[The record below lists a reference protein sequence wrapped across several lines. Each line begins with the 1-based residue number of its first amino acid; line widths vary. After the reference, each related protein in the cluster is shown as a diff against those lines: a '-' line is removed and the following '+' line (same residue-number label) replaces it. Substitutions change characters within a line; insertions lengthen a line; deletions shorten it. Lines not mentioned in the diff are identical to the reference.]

1 MTKLYELRGHSVN
14 NGNVTRRIRA
24 ESLSEA
30 KAMVAKYMIVR
41 DAVLIETPPT
51 WNAESARRRVGGTF
65 GS

>member
-14 NGNVTRRIRA
+14 NGKVIRRVRA
-24 ESLSEA
+24 ESLLEA
-30 KAMVAKYMIVR
+30 KASVAKYMIVR
-41 DAVLIETPPT
+41 DAVLVEDAPV